1 MDISSVASLGGLA
14 VGAALTLARLASAD
28 TPITSTLDS
37 EIASL

>member
-1 MDISSVASLGGLA
+1 MDIRNIAIVGGLA
-14 VGAALTLARLASAD
+14 VEAALTLAPLASAD